1 MLPIFLKLAKEE
13 YDFGP
18 RALYQTSVADTFPDH
33 YHDFYEVFLV
43 TYGKAVHSI
52 NNSQQLLSQGSLV
65 FIRPNDVHSYAAIN
79 YFDFKI
85 INIGYYISE
94 IAPVLS
100 YLGISPSVIDSPLL
114 PIHLKI
120 EGKQFDHLRDMLL
133 ELASL
138 YPSQKCRPLFRS
150 FASELYYP
158 LLGAE
163 TEFVHTRTQLIP
175 DWLYKLDIE
184 MSKRHNYIQGL
195 QRLMELCNYSQT
207 HVIRSFQKYY
217 KMSPT
222 EYINSKRMVY
232 ACELILSNKYSIT
245 EICYQCGFNN
255 LSHFY
260 NVFHSIYHCTPKDF
274 AARHM

>member
-138 YPSQKCRPLFRS
+138 YPVKNAAPYSVPSLLSSIILCLAQK
-150 FASELYYP
+150 
-158 LLGAE
+158 
-163 TEFVHTRTQLIP
+163 Q
-175 DWLYKLDIE
+175 
-184 MSKRHNYIQGL
+184 
-195 QRLMELCNYSQT
+195 
-207 HVIRSFQKYY
+207 
-217 KMSPT
+217 
-222 EYINSKRMVY
+222 
-232 ACELILSNKYSIT
+232 
-245 EICYQCGFNN
+245 N
-255 LSHFY
+255 LSIQEL
-260 NVFHSIYHCTPKDF
+260 S
-274 AARHM
+274 